1 MTGQLETG
9 WLLEKVIDWVRR
21 FVVMTDDQA
30 LAIGLWVLHTWVIA
44 ATDTTPYLDVSSPV
58 KQCGK
63 TRLFEVL
70 ELLVKTPQFGAN
82 HTEATLFRSIEADR
96 PTLLLDEIDRT
107 FGKDAKLY
115 AGIVGVLNAGYR
127 RGATIPRMVGE
138 GKNMVVKNF
147 AVFGPKAFAGIGQLP
162 DTIADRSIPIRLN
175 RKSKADRIAR
185 FRYAVEKAAAARIVD
200 ALEEWSR
207 AVESTLASSEPD
219 LPQELSDRQWDI
231 WEPLI
236 SIADMGSDGWGI
248 EARRAAVALHAS
260 SYTDDS
266 AGILVLDHIR
276 ETFDGQVELSTD
288 DLLHALVDRD
298 DGPWAAWWGNDVDAG
313 RTKGPA
319 TRLARL
325 LKPFDIK
332 PKQLWIEGGK
342 VRGYTA
348 EMFEKAWEIYLS
360 PRTPPTDGRTVDGRH
375 DMASDQATTV
385 LPSSGGGK
393 RSNVFRDDRDGRN
406 NCPECFSLWTFGH
419 AEGCSRSLVSRD
431 TDRVGS
437 DQLELTT

>member
-1 MTGQLETG
+1 MIGQLETG
-9 WLLEKVIDWVRR
+9 WLLEKVIDRIRR

-30 LAIGLWVLHTWVIA
+30 LAVGLWVLHTWVLG

-70 ELLVKTPQFGAN
+70 ELLVRRPQFGAN

-138 GKNMVVKNF
+138 GKNMTVKNF

-162 DTIADRSIPIRLN
+162 DTVADRSIPIRLN
-175 RKSKADRIAR
+175 RKSKADRTHR
-185 FRYAVEKAAAARIVD
+185 FRYAAEKASAADIVEALVEWSGIVES
-200 ALEEWSR
+200 ALEG
-207 AVESTLASSEPD
+207 AMPD
-219 LPQELSDRQWDI
+219 LPDELSDRQWDI
-231 WEPLI
+231 WEPLVA
-236 SIADMGSDGWGI
+236 IADLAAPQWGI
-248 EARRAAVALHAS
+248 EARRAAVALHAT

-266 AGILVLDHIR
+266 AGILALDHIR
-276 ETFDGQVELSTD
+276 QAFDGQAEISTD
-288 DLLHALVDRD
+288 DLLHALVERD
-298 DGPWAAWWGNDVDAG
+298 DGPWAAWWGNDVDAS

-342 VRGYTA
+342 VRGYTV
-348 EMFEKAWEIYLS
+348 EMFEKVWEIYLP
-360 PRTPPTDGRTVDGRH
+360 PRTPPTDGRTVDGRP
-375 DMASDQATTV
+375 DMGSDQATTV
-385 LPSSGGGK
+385 LPSFGGG
-393 RSNVFRDDRDGRN
+393 RGSTVFGDDRDGRDG
-406 NCPECFSLWTFGH
+406 CPECYSLWVFGH
-419 AEGCSRSLVSRD
+419 AEGCSRSLVSGDSGPVPAGGVR
-431 TDRVGS
+431 
-437 DQLELTT
+437 

>member
-1 MTGQLETG
+1 MTGTLETG
-9 WLLEKVIDWVRR
+9 WLLEKVIDRIRR

-30 LAIGLWVLHTWVIA
+30 LALGLWVLHTWVIA

-70 ELLVKTPQFGAN
+70 ELLVKSPQFGAN

-138 GKNMVVKNF
+138 GKNMKVKNF
-147 AVFGPKAFAGIGQLP
+147 AVFGSKAFAGIGQLP
-162 DTIADRSIPIRLN
+162 DTVADRSIPIRLN

-185 FRYAVEKAAAARIVD
+185 FRYAAEKAAAVPIVE
-200 ALEEWSR
+200 ALEEWAAKVS
-207 AVESTLASSEPD
+207 ETLSDAEPV
-219 LPQELSDRQWDI
+219 LPEELSDRQWDI

-236 SIADMGSDGWGI
+236 AIADMTDWGI
-248 EARRAAVALHAS
+248 DARRAAVALHAS

-276 ETFDGQVELSTD
+276 QAFDGQVEVSTD

-298 DGPWAAWWGNDVDAG
+298 DGPWAAWWGNDVDGG
-313 RTKGPA
+313 RTKAPA

-332 PKQLWIEGGK
+332 PKQLWTEGRN

-360 PRTPPTDGRTVDGRH
+360 PLSPQTDARTLDASPN
-375 DMASDQATTV
+375 MAPDQGTSV
-385 LPSSGGGK
+385 LASK
-393 RSNVFRDDRDGRN
+393 REGQGTSVFGDDRRGSDG
-406 NCPECFSLWTFGH
+406 CPECGSLWVFGH
-419 AEGCSRSLVSRD
+419 GEDCSRSVLRKI
-431 TDRVGS
+431 R
-437 DQLELTT
+437 